1 MKWTDQFDN
10 TTVDVEVVKHAIAR
24 PAFSFYDHAAQTMD
38 LTKHEMGVM
47 FCIDRINMFLGWYV
61 LGTEKTLREVYW
73 TIGEARRYDA
83 RLAEATLPIY
93 FDTYF
98 PNMLTDLEL
107 YELMPRFQKA
117 RAKIKARYG
126 F

>member
-10 TTVDVEVVKHAIAR
+10 TTVDLEVVKHAIAH
-24 PAFSFYDHAAQTMD
+24 PVFSFYDHADETMS

-47 FCIDRINMFLGWYV
+47 YCVDRINLFLGWYV

-73 TIGEARRYDA
+73 TISEANRFDPV
-83 RLAEATLPIY
+83 LAAAAIPVY

-98 PNMLTDLEL
+98 PNILKDLEL
-107 YELMPRFQKA
+107 YELIPRFNKA
-117 RAKIKARYG
+117 RAKVKERFGY
-126 F
+126 